1 VANSVVNHHD
11 GILGKTAST
20 IDEETKQKYMMGQ
33 EEKYKESITKLKN
46 KVK

>member
-1 VANSVVNHHD
+1 MANSVVNHHD

-20 IDEETKQKYMMGQ
+20 IDEEQNKIYDGAGREDKQ
-33 EEKYKESITKLKN
+33 SITKLKD